1 MILDS
6 GVLTIYAV
14 SSTEGTA
21 PPPVRHTL
29 TEKLTA
35 QYGEKVVGAARYY
48 AAAKAGQRIDLAVRI
63 WRAPSVTVRDICLV
77 NGGYYRI
84 QKVTPTMDEDGL
96 LVTDLDLENDDDILR
111 GWAHESQGGRSG

>member
-21 PPPVRHTL
+21 PPPVRHRL

-35 QYGEKVVGAARYY
+35 LYGERVVGATRYY
-48 AAAKAGQRIDLAVRI
+48 AAAKAGQQIDRTVRI
-63 WRAPSVTVRDICLV
+63 WRNPSVTARDICMV
-77 NGGYYRI
+77 DGGYYRI
-84 QKVTPTMDEDGL
+84 RKVTATTDSDGI
-96 LVTDLDLENDDDILR
+96 LVTDLDLEDDDGVLR
-111 GWAHESQGGRSG
+111 GWANESKN

>member
-6 GVLTIYAV
+6 GLLTIYAV

-111 GWAHESQGGRSG
+111 GWAHESQGRRSG